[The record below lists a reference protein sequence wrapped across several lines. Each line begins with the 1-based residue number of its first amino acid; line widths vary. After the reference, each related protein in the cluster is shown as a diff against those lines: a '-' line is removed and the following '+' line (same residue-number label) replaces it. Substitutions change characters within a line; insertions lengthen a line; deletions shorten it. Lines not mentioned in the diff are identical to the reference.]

1 MTVQTNGFIYDGKTS
16 DDFGLIVCKIDGSNA
31 SDTSGGEIEITK
43 VESPIQN
50 RWIKSG
56 NSNYTGALQFGF
68 QVCKSNFQREA
79 YRPLSIGNEIIK
91 GFCRVMDFSLT
102 HRLKK
107 FLDDLY
113 L

>member
-16 DDFGLIVCKIDGSNA
+16 DDFGLIICKIDGSNA

-56 NSNYTGALQFGF
+56 NSNYTSALQFGF
-68 QVCKSNFQREA
+68 QVCKSNFQ
-79 YRPLSIGNEIIK
+79 P
-91 GFCRVMDFSLT
+91 FDT
-102 HRLKK
+102 
-107 FLDDLY
+107 
-113 L
+113 

>member
-56 NSNYTGALQFGF
+56 NSNYTSALQFGF
-68 QVCKSNFQREA
+68 QVCKSNFKPFDA
-79 YRPLSIGNEIIK
+79 YSIIVTSIISL
-91 GFCRVMDFSLT
+91 FLIIFSFIELISI
-102 HRLKK
+102 LGL
-107 FLDDLY
+107 FQ
-113 L
+113 